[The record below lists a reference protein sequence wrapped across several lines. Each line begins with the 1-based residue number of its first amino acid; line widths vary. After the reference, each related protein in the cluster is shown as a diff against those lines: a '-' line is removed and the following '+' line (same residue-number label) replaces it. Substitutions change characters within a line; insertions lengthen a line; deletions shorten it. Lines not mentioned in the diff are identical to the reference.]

1 MPSSGF
7 KTRAGTLM
15 LLYIAS
21 AADRATLVEIL
32 AGAMSGGAL
41 RQSDEPPA
49 EREVDEPDV
58 LELGGVVEAA
68 DTEEDPGSVLD
79 SDVEVPE
86 IVLDSGLV
94 VGPHTPMRLTPAG
107 REMLFVG
114 TVLEDW
120 LRKCPEGPL
129 ELGSGRAG
137 LATGA
142 LVCGWSGT
150 VIHALAGG
158 ALTLPELNQAVEPLN
173 YRVLEEHIDAME
185 KVGQIEPRPGRG
197 GTRYAATDWLREGIA
212 PLAASARME
221 HRERANDTAPIDQLD
236 IEAAFSLALPL
247 LSLPP
252 DLSGCCRLS
261 VRPPG
266 GGRTR
271 LAGATVQVEEG
282 RISSAAAYLDSAE
295 PDAWA
300 TGSTLAW
307 LNAVI
312 EADTEQLEFG
322 GDGRLAGALLA
333 GLHGALFGLRLD

>member
-1 MPSSGF
+1 
-7 KTRAGTLM
+7 M

-21 AADRATLVEIL
+21 ATDRATLVEML

-41 RQSDEPPA
+41 RENDEPP
-49 EREVDEPDV
+49 EEHEVDEPEV

-68 DTEEDPGSVLD
+68 DTEEDPGSILD
-79 SDVEVPE
+79 SDVVEASE
-86 IVLDSGLV
+86 IVLDSGQV
-94 VGPHTPMRLTPAG
+94 AGPHTPMKLTPAG

-120 LRKCPEGPL
+120 LRKCPESPL

-137 LATGA
+137 LAAAA
-142 LVCGWSGT
+142 LVCGWSAT
-150 VIHALAGG
+150 VIHALAGEP
-158 ALTLPELNQAVEPLN
+158 LTLPELNQAFEPLN

-185 KVGQIEPRPGRG
+185 KVGQVEPRLGGPG

-221 HRERANDTAPIDQLD
+221 HRERADDTAPIDRLD

-247 LSLPP
+247 LRLPQ

-282 RISSAAAYLDSAE
+282 RIASAAADLDADE

-300 TGSTLAW
+300 NGSALAW

-312 EADTEQLEFG
+312 EADTDQLELG
-322 GDGRLAGALLA
+322 GDERLAGSLLD
-333 GLHGALFGLRLD
+333 GLHGALFGLQAR